1 MAPRHYFYRCYGI
14 VCVIILGLLLT
25 SCGVPMAR
33 GLKWLDTKTAQPE
46 IDVSGIWNSPE
57 WGSEAKFEQKG
68 NEVTGTLGG
77 YPVRGVVSGNR
88 LYLLMYSGEK
98 IHYSADL
105 KTSDQNTLTGV
116 YSKYS
121 IIDDVINDP
130 NDVGLVRPLT
140 FTRIAEPK

>member
-1 MAPRHYFYRCYGI
+1 
-14 VCVIILGLLLT
+14 
-25 SCGVPMAR
+25 MAR

-57 WGSEAKFEQKG
+57 WGSEAKFKQKG

-88 LYLLMYSGEK
+88 LYLLMYSAEK

-130 NDVGLVRPLT
+130 NDVGLVRPLS